1 VFLSKIWFFLVALGA
16 AIALTIALVMP
27 RPAQRQLETEE
38 TARLTTACSVID
50 ILLADAARDRV
61 AFSATFARAPEVI
74 SALDAATGAK
84 ELDANRMKQVRQAI
98 EDLIKKANGAYVPDF
113 AILIDHKGRVVAR
126 YKIDQDEFGD
136 VVAGRPL
143 VDDALAGYLRDDL
156 WTANGTMYFVSAA
169 PVIRTNSPIDYV
181 GAVVLGQK
189 VTNEFAS
196 DLSHRLSAIDTQ
208 VAFYLGNDDVAASRP
223 LAIDHKPM
231 LDTLAQLTGPDVS
244 RDCEANHQIPV
255 LAGSDR
261 YTAMIG
267 RLPGEARLKS
277 AYYAVFAKTVQ
288 ARGFGGTLAAVRK
301 SDLSVKILIVVAI
314 AFLIV
319 LALGI
324 GFMFIESDR
333 PLRRLTN
340 DAVKLAK
347 NESERLAEDAHG
359 GKYGSIARSVNIH
372 IDKVGRDAK
381 AARTNLDQLLGP
393 APEGSLGTID
403 LLAGALPSARP
414 GGAVAAAAPPPSD
427 FKFHDPAPIPA
438 PFASPSSAPPRA
450 PTPPPVQVRPAAPP
464 PRQAPPVPSA
474 TPPRGIPG
482 PSPSHGTT
490 QPLSLDDDILGGLA
504 PSPAPAAVA
513 APDGDG
519 YFKQVFEQ
527 FVAVKKSCGENT
539 AGLTYAKFAD
549 KLVKNRDDLIVKTG
563 CREVRFTVYVK
574 DGKAALKATPVK
586 DE

>member
-1 VFLSKIWFFLVALGA
+1 MFLSKIWFFLVALGA

-84 ELDANRMKQVRQAI
+84 ELDTNRMKQVRQAI